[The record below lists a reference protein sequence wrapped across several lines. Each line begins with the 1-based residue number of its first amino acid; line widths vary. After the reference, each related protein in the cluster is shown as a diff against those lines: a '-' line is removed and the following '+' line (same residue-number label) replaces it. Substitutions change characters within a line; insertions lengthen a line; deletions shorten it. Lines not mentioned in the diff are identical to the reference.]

1 MTRGKLSTIVT
12 LGLAASLAAGVAAAR
27 RQAPAAEQELRA
39 EAEKFAAGWNH
50 ADGKAIAALFAEDAD
65 LINPFNHSAKGRA
78 GIEKF
83 FADELSTMTKGT
95 TFAVKSLTARMIR
108 PDLAFEDL
116 EVEISGGA
124 FPPDKPLDNHAFLV
138 SRKQGG
144 HWHILALRAYSFAPP
159 PAPPAKQ

>member
-12 LGLAASLAAGVAAAR
+12 LGLAATLAAGVAAAR

-39 EAEKFAAGWNH
+39 EAETFAAGWNH
-50 ADGKAIAALFAEDAD
+50 ADGKAMAALFAEDAD

-83 FADELSTMTKGT
+83 FANELSTLTKGT

-116 EVEISGGA
+116 EVEISGGN
-124 FPPDKPLDNHAFLV
+124 FPKPLDNHAFMV

-144 HWHILALRAYSFAPP
+144 HWHILALRAYSFLPP
-159 PAPPAKQ
+159 PPSAPAKP